1 MRYEK
6 LSRDED
12 EEEGSDSKRNN
23 LQLEKI
29 YTFLYIIRHVKG
41 ESREIGN
48 RWQNLEKHEAI

>member
-23 LQLEKI
+23 LKLEKI

-41 ESREIGN
+41 ESREHRN
-48 RWQNLEKHEAI
+48 KWQNFERHQAI